1 MKFEFKLKERR
12 SINYKMKS
20 EVYRVSQLYTLNC
33 HVVLDDTMHRQESWP
48 INSLDNLYDS
58 FESPKYNCTSA
69 INQQCFYNQIHD
81 RVSQSQK
88 NAGWLRVESMQS
100 LVACSLCG
108 LQLMLWCGGIVCY
121 IYIVKLWAKHCTAGD
136 FFFFLNLIE
145 PTYWCVQI
153 SRG

>member
-20 EVYRVSQLYTLNC
+20 EVYRVSQLYTLIC

-81 RVSQSQK
+81 RVSQSQE

-100 LVACSLCG
+100 LVACSVCG

-121 IYIVKLWAKHCTAGD
+121 IYIQSNCGQNTAQQAI
-136 FFFFLNLIE
+136 FF
-145 PTYWCVQI
+145 
-153 SRG
+153 SS